1 MKSKYPKSLKYLVPS
16 PFPRHWMSYQWIWT
30 KFYVV
35 EVLQRQKI
43 RDNLFLGLTIY
54 IPPPGKSV
62 IFLFPPKNCSSPT
75 ILKSPFLLQGE
86 FLRKKCSPPRA
97 VGGMPLCIILRKWG
111 YKRQKNKKSWGLQ
124 RSTPKKVANYKLQK
138 WETFGP
144 LDNKEVPIPYLQHFC
159 VRPSVSLL
167 QPFNYPTWS

>member
-1 MKSKYPKSLKYLVPS
+1 M
-16 PFPRHWMSYQWIWT
+16 
-30 KFYVV
+30 V

-97 VGGMPLCIILRKWG
+97 VGGMPLCIFLRKWG
-111 YKRQKNKKSWGLQ
+111 YKRQKNKKVEGYNAPL
-124 RSTPKKVANYKLQK
+124 PKKLQTTSYKNEKL
-138 WETFGP
+138 
-144 LDNKEVPIPYLQHFC
+144 LDLWIIEVPIPYLQHFC

-167 QPFNYPTWS
+167 QPFNYPT